1 MFLSLTFVLIP
12 LTYTSRSGW
21 PLQNIHISNYNV
33 SITFFADVFFP
44 LSLRRLLS
52 DLTVYMSNCLTRNC
66 LPFMSTWVHTR
77 ILVRSVLP
85 IVLVFFVVCFALFVF
100 VLCLVYP
107 MLSVSLDCQFLIT
120 LSVFSNVV
128 MHTIRSFPHSW
139 LITRFSRRVARCV
152 PHLEQEPLTLPE
164 HMSSLVGLAK
174 FASLYL

>member
-1 MFLSLTFVLIP
+1 MYLLPFSQMFSFLYHCEDFYQTWL
-12 LTYTSRSGW
+12 
-21 PLQNIHISNYNV
+21 HIWV
-33 SITFFADVFFP
+33 T
-44 LSLRRLLS
+44 RRG
-52 DLTVYMSNCLTRNC
+52 CLTRNC

-152 PHLEQEPLTLPE
+152 PHLEQERLTLPE
-164 HMSSLVGLAK
+164 HLSSLVVLAK
-174 FASLYL
+174 LVSLYL